1 MKSFTRLGF
10 YLLHP
15 LWIPFGAS
23 LFYFMISPRYIP
35 DNFVK
40 AKLLGIATLSIAIP
54 SIFLST
60 LLKINFAESI
70 ELREPK
76 AKRLFL
82 LCLCILII
90 TINNFVIQVNLP
102 ELLFFFTAYLISLSL
117 CLLLSLFKFN
127 VSLHSLAMS
136 ALVTYIISISLLY
149 RINLVYWIA
158 AGIFLIGW
166 AASSRIGKNAHRSS
180 EVWIGLLIGAIP
192 QLYFLYVALQHYKM

>member
-15 LWIPFGAS
+15 LWIPFTAS
-23 LFYFMISPRYIP
+23 LFYFLISPRYLP
-35 DNFVK
+35 ENFVK
-40 AKLLGIATLSIAIP
+40 AKLLGIAILSIAIP

-60 LLKINFAESI
+60 LLKINFAKSI

-82 LCLCILII
+82 LCLCISII

-117 CLLLSLFKFN
+117 CLLLSLFRFQI
-127 VSLHSLAMS
+127 SLHSLAMS
-136 ALVTYIISISLLY
+136 ALVTFIISISLLY

-158 AGIFLIGW
+158 FGIFLIGW
-166 AASSRIGKNAHRSS
+166 AASSRIGKEAHKSS
-180 EVWIGLLIGAIP
+180 EVWIGLLAGALP
-192 QLYFLYVALQHYKM
+192 QIYFLYVALQHYKM